1 MSQASAKAE
10 ELKGQ
15 GESEYMKII
24 AEAYSTED
32 RRSYYEF
39 IRSLEAL
46 KIAMKG
52 EKTLILP
59 ADSYIVRL
67 LNGY

>member
-1 MSQASAKAE
+1 
-10 ELKGQ
+10 
-15 GESEYMKII
+15 MKII

-32 RRSYYEF
+32 RMDYYEF

-46 KIAMKG
+46 KVTMKG

-59 ADSYIVRL
+59 ADNFIVRV